1 MIQYHWH
8 NRGYENR
15 EDWLRCLPSK
25 RRTQIRRESREPK
38 KQGITIRTVRAPEL
52 SRDPVHWAE
61 HTHRLYRANTEKHF
75 WGGAYLNLAFFQRL
89 FEDLA
94 DHEGVVLV
102 LGDGLDDQPEGF
114 APNAAL
120 VVYLGAYTSSALA
133 SADFQF
139 PVTTF
144 AEQEGTFT
152 NHAGRV
158 QRFWP
163 ALSGPGAARPA
174 WLVLGALSG
183 ALKEEEGPTRVEQAF
198 GLVAKAGKSYKELD
212 YETIGAQGGLSRA
225 RVPVPGD

>member
-1 MIQYHWH
+1 MLGCA
-8 NRGYENR
+8 RVG
-15 EDWLRCLPSK
+15 DDAG
-25 RRTQIRRESREPK
+25 
-38 KQGITIRTVRAPEL
+38 QGGL
-52 SRDPVHWAE
+52 
-61 HTHRLYRANTEKHF
+61 
-75 WGGAYLNLAFFQRL
+75 
-89 FEDLA
+89 EDLM

-102 LGDGLDDQPEGF
+102 LGDAIEDQPEGF

-152 NHAGRV
+152 NHVGRV

-174 WLVLGALSG
+174 WLVLGALLG
-183 ALKEEEGPTRVEQAF
+183 ALRAEEGPSSAEQAF
-198 GLVAKAGKSYKELD
+198 GLVAKAVKSYKGLD
-212 YETIGAQGGLSRA
+212 YETIGAQGAPSGA